1 MDRILHPETRLLVC
15 DGRKALFLRNGGPA
29 GRPAFEVEQEMH
41 EKGSSHTADLGADE
55 PGRLKSAFGPR
66 SSMEGTDWHQAA
78 EDAFV
83 TYLGERMRADVV
95 KVMGVDA
102 AAWVASKAALLL
114 AAVAAGPRG
123 ASAGDGGAVA
133 VRGAPVI
140 GQARPG
146 ADLGRPGGAWAA
158 RAGVA
163 ATEEW
168 EAAAVAAVAV

>member
-66 SSMEGTDWHQAA
+66 SSVEGTDWRQAA

-83 TYLGERMRADVV
+83 RKA
-95 KVMGVDA
+95 VDA
-102 AAWVASKAALLL
+102 FTALCDAHDVREVVLVAPPRAL
-114 AAVAAGPRG
+114 ATIRKIAGKSLQDRVVG
-123 ASAGDGGAVA
+123 EIDKDLTKH
-133 VRGAPVI
+133 PVHEI
-140 GQARPG
+140 ERIVNG
-146 ADLGRPGGAWAA
+146 
-158 RAGVA
+158 
-163 ATEEW
+163 
-168 EAAAVAAVAV
+168 